1 MTASQNRVA
10 LLIGAT
16 GVTGTPAA
24 EELLRAGWKVYA
36 VSRRTPRLR
45 AGTPLERL
53 HHLPF
58 DLTDAAA
65 TRTALSRCADI
76 THIYYCGNDP
86 RPPVRLAMITNV
98 LDAVEAAAPGFAN
111 LHLLQGMKYYGV
123 HLGQLRIPAR
133 ETDPRVPGCD
143 FYYSEEDLVRA
154 RQRGNAWTWTAVRP
168 HSVCGYAAGNP
179 MNVASVL
186 GIYASMLKEL
196 DQPFIFPA
204 SAACFDRQF
213 HCVDAEFLARAA
225 MHLSTTAGCGNQA
238 YNISNG
244 STFTWQMLW
253 PALAAYFELEPRGSA
268 GYTLSEFLA
277 DKQPLWDA
285 MTVKY
290 GLAPFPCE
298 RASRWAQGDY
308 TAPNSRF
315 ACEYDNVSDISKL
328 RGTGF
333 AESVDNQAMFLR
345 LFARCRAEK
354 LLP

>member
-1 MTASQNRVA
+1 MNASNNRAA

-24 EELLRAGWKVYA
+24 EELLCAGWKVYA
-36 VSRRTPRLR
+36 VSRRAPHLR
-45 AGTPLERL
+45 TGTPAAQLQ
-53 HHLPF
+53 HLAF

-65 TRTALSRCADI
+65 THAALARCPDI

-98 LDAVEAAAPGFAN
+98 LDAVEAAAPDFVN
-111 LHLLQGMKYYGV
+111 IHLLQGMKYYGV
-123 HLGQLRIPAR
+123 HLGRMRIPAR

-143 FYYSEEDLVRA
+143 FYYSEEDLVIA
-154 RQRGNAWTWTAVRP
+154 RQRGKAWTWTAVRP

-186 GIYASMLKEL
+186 AIYGSMLKEL
-196 DQPFIFPA
+196 GQPFMFPA

-213 HCVDAEFLARAA
+213 HCVDAGFLARAA
-225 MHLSTTAGCGNQA
+225 MHLSTVPGCGNQA

-244 STFTWQMLW
+244 ATFTWQSLW
-253 PALAAYFELEPRGSA
+253 PALAADFGLAPHGPA

-277 DKQPLWDA
+277 DNSALWNA
-285 MTVKY
+285 MSAKY
-290 GLAPFPCE
+290 GLAPIPFE

-315 ACEYDNVSDISKL
+315 ACEYDNVSDIARL
-328 RGTGF
+328 RDTGF
-333 AESVDNQAMFLR
+333 AESLDNQTMFLR
-345 LFARCRAEK
+345 MFARCRTEK
-354 LLP
+354 LIP